1 MKKISLLILLICFQ
15 LLSYA
20 QGILKGKIVD
30 SATKKPLG
38 LATVTIYK
46 AIDTSIISYRLSDP
60 EGVFRVPGVPIGMP
74 CRALISFSG
83 YTVFRKEFTIE
94 AGSSTL
100 DLETISMATNVR
112 SLDEVLVVAERPP
125 VVIRKD
131 TIEFNAASF
140 KTLPNALVEDLL
152 KKLPGV
158 MVDRD
163 GNIVVNGKP
172 VNRILVDGKTF
183 FGDDPKMA
191 TRNLPANVIDKVQVT
206 DDKDE
211 LMRNGDD
218 NLNNVGKVVNITL
231 KKGVKKG
238 WFGKLYAGAGNGNN
252 TLYEAGGIANVY
264 RDTLQVSVL
273 GYMNNL
279 NKPGFSFGE
288 LMSAGGFDRVRSNSA
303 GQSTSIWNSSSGSGI
318 SINGINFGGTQNFG
332 GISTSKG
339 AGFNLNHA
347 PNTKKS
353 FFLQYFNGNVH
364 ADRLTVTGID
374 QYKGD
379 TIVNNNSTLRGD
391 MITHAHNIGI
401 GTRLKPDSVTN
412 ILVNASYTLGLQEE
426 DKFTDVTGNNNKTG
440 PLSDGTVEQHN
451 DANTYYYK
459 HSISITRAS
468 KKKKGRLFNFN
479 HNLDIDNRF
488 NDQSSESD
496 IHYMYPVVY
505 DSLYAQLRKQRVPK
519 TDAVVFFNYSE
530 PLDKHFTIR
539 VGGRYEYSQ
548 LYNNVY
554 TYNKNNDG
562 KFEVYNLLLS
572 SDFKRISHR
581 AIFNPGLEYK
591 WKDLVITPSI
601 RLLQQ
606 NVNNKAESAAM
617 SLKQEQFNVL
627 PGFSMRYKQWSFNYS
642 KDVNLPGWN
651 YLNPVKD
658 ISNPYFIALGN
669 PDLLPSERHNLSL
682 NCNINNQK
690 RYLNVWGW
698 TNVGFTENDVVQTY
712 QLDEK
717 GVQTTYPVNVNGSR
731 NYGMNWGVN
740 KQYKAKHN
748 TTFMWNIG
756 NWMNI
761 TKSRLIFNNSDGWQT
776 TFIYNQWVGVG
787 LNLNDKFE
795 WNINGSFNYNSTK
808 YTSDA
813 FQKIKINSYYLGNEL
828 VLRWPKHLIWET
840 QANYSYNGSIPT
852 GLPKDMLNW
861 NAALNIT
868 MLKDEVGVLKLAM
881 CDILDRNNNIYVT
894 ANRNVVTTTKNNIL
908 GQYFLATFTYNVR
921 AAGAKK
927 RVGGRERLF
936 LF

>member
-1 MKKISLLILLICFQ
+1 MKKISLLILFICYQ

-30 SATKKPLG
+30 STSKKPLG

-46 AIDTSIISYRLSDP
+46 AVDTSIISYRLSDP
-60 EGVFRVPGVPIGMP
+60 EGVFRVPGLPIGVT
-74 CRALISFSG
+74 CRAVISFSG
-83 YTVFRKEFTIE
+83 YDVFRKEFTLE
-94 AGSSTL
+94 AGNNTY
-100 DLETISMATNVR
+100 DIGTVYMTTNVR
-112 SLDEVLVVAERPP
+112 SLDEVLVIAERPP

-131 TIEFNAASF
+131 TIEFNASAF

-172 VNRILVDGKTF
+172 VNRIMVDGKTF

-218 NLNNVGKVVNITL
+218 NLNNVGKVINITL

-252 TLYEAGGIANVY
+252 TLYEAGGIANIY

-279 NKPGFSFGE
+279 NRAGFSFSE
-288 LMSAGGFDRVRSNSA
+288 LMSAGGFDRIRSNTASNN
-303 GQSTSIWNSSSGSGI
+303 TSSWNSSNGSGLT
-318 SINGINFGGTQNFG
+318 INGINFGGMQNFG

-353 FFLQYFNGNVH
+353 LYLQYFNGNVH
-364 ADRLTVTGID
+364 ADRLTVNDLD

-379 TIVNNNSTLRGD
+379 TIINNNSTLRGD

-401 GTRLKPDSVTN
+401 GARLKPDSVTN
-412 ILVNASYTLGLQEE
+412 ILFNASYTLGQQNE

-440 PLSDGTVEQHN
+440 PLSDGTVIQHN

-459 HSISITRAS
+459 HFISISRAS

-479 HNLDIDNRF
+479 QNLDIDNRF
-488 NDQSSESD
+488 NNQTSESN
-496 IHYMYPVVY
+496 IQYMYPVVY
-505 DSLYAQLRKQRVPK
+505 DSAYAQLRKQRVPK
-519 TDAVVFFNYSE
+519 TDVAVFFNYSE

-539 VGGRYEYSQ
+539 VGGRYEYNK
-548 LYNNVY
+548 LNNNIY

-572 SDFKRISHR
+572 SDFNRISHR
-581 AIFNPGLEYK
+581 MIFNPGLEYK

-617 SLKQEQFNVL
+617 SLKQDQFNVL
-627 PGFSMRYKQWSFNYS
+627 PGFSVRYKQWSFNYS

-651 YLNPVKD
+651 FLNPVKD
-658 ISNPYFIALGN
+658 ISNPYFISLGN
-669 PDLLPSERHNLSL
+669 PDLLPSKRHNLSL
-682 NCNINNQK
+682 NANINNQK
-690 RYLNVWGW
+690 RYLSVWGW
-698 TNVGFTENDVVQTY
+698 ANVGFTENDIIQTY

-717 GVQTTYPVNVNGSR
+717 GVQTNYPVNVNGSR
-731 NYGMNWGVN
+731 NYGMNWGIN
-740 KQYKAKHN
+740 KQYKTQHN
-748 TTFMWNIG
+748 TIFMWNIG
-756 NWMNI
+756 NWMNV
-761 TKSRLIFNNSDGWQT
+761 TKSRLIFNNTDGWQT
-776 TFIYNQWVGVG
+776 TYNYNQWMGVG

-795 WNINGSFNYNSTK
+795 WNINGGFNYNSTE
-808 YTSDA
+808 YTNDA
-813 FQKIKINSYYLGNEL
+813 FQKLKVKGYNIGNEL

-840 QANYSYNGSIPT
+840 QTSYSYNGSIPA
-852 GLPKDMLNW
+852 GMPKDMLNW

-881 CDILDRNNNIYVT
+881 YDILNRNNNIWVNAY
-894 ANRNVVTTTKNNIL
+894 RNTVSTTKSNIL

-927 RVGGRERLF
+927 RVGGRERFF